1 MLKCGCCCSAST
13 MRWPITPRPSTPT
26 PKRRVAESI
35 AGGVG
40 MVVGAVKPRCVDCGG
55 RRLRRAGTGPSGLPA
70 FSQNGRHLTV
80 NLPVSANRAPPG
92 FYLLFALDAQGV
104 PSKARVLRLGA

>member
-1 MLKCGCCCSAST
+1 MFNDKT
-13 MRWPITPRPSTPT
+13 ID
-26 PKRRVAESI
+26 KVALI
-35 AGGVG
+35 RFGGVTHAFG
-40 MVVGAVKPRCVDCGG
+40 NDQRYLA
-55 RRLRRAGTGPSGLPA
+55 LS
-70 FSQNGRHLTV
+70 FSQSGQHLTV